1 MSRWG
6 LLIALAGC
14 LILFVSLRQWHPAD
28 APTKLVRASDAPDV
42 VMTDASITQYDDVGT
57 VLYQLWSDEIRHF
70 DVPGRTHLK
79 SPTLELNR
87 APQPSWSATA
97 SVGEVSQLTRSDGT
111 TEELVELTD
120 TVRLTQND
128 RVHHLQL
135 TTAALSVYPQ
145 RRFAESDQPVIITS
159 SSGRTTAAGITG
171 DLKSGLL
178 TLSSSSSQRVHS
190 IVLPGQFKLS
200 AAQP

>member
-14 LILFVSLRQWHPAD
+14 LILFISLRQWHAPD
-28 APTKLVRASDAPDV
+28 APAAPLQEIDAPDV
-42 VMTDASITQYDDVGT
+42 IMSNAGITQYDDDGA

-70 DVPGRTHLK
+70 DASERTDLR

-97 SVGEVSQLTRSDGT
+97 GAGEVSQLIRSDGV
-111 TEELVELTD
+111 TEELVELAD
-120 TVRLTQND
+120 AVRLTQND
-128 RVHHLQL
+128 RVHHLEL
-135 TTAALSVYPQ
+135 TTASLLVYPQ

-171 DLKSGLL
+171 DLQSGLL
-178 TLSSSSSQRVHS
+178 TLSSNSSQRIHS
-190 IVLPGQFKLS
+190 IVLPGQFKLIT
-200 AAQP
+200 QP